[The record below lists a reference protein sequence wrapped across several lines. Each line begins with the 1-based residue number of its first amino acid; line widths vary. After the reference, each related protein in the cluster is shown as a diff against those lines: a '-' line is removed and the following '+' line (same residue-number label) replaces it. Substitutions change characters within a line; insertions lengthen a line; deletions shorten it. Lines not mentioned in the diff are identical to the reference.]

1 MIARSFLTLAFL
13 SLNLSV
19 AAPVE
24 LSKEQTD
31 FFESK
36 VRPILSGHCYKCH
49 SLEQGKAKGD
59 LTLDTRE
66 GVLKGGKDGVVLK
79 PGDPDGSLLITA
91 IGYLDPDLQMPP
103 KGEKLS
109 AEQIAILTAWVK
121 MGAPDPRNVP
131 GGAKLTGLTD
141 KARGHWA
148 YQPVTK
154 PEIGRAH

>member
-1 MIARSFLTLAFL
+1 MMPRCTLTLLFVLSTSFAF
-13 SLNLSV
+13 
-19 AAPVE
+19 AAGAE
-24 LSKEQTD
+24 LSKEHAE
-31 FFESK
+31 FFEAK

-121 MGAPDPRNVP
+121 MGA
-131 GGAKLTGLTD
+131 
-141 KARGHWA
+141 
-148 YQPVTK
+148 
-154 PEIGRAH
+154 